1 MKKHMIGSTDS
12 FLRNCYSPE
21 DLVIS
26 GFPRL

>member
-1 MKKHMIGSTDS
+1 MKKHMTGLTDS

-26 GFPRL
+26 GFPGL